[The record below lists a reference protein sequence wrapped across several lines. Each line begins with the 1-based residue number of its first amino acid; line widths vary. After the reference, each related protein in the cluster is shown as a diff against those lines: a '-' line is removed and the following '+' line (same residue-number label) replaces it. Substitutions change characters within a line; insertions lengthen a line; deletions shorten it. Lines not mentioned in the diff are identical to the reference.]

1 MLVDAGSN
9 LGLALLQLTRFFV
22 VFVLRN
28 SPSCANHVEQN
39 SWYSA
44 RDLDREGICECHF
57 PETVEAS
64 RGAGVTGVEV
74 GAKNN

>member
-28 SPSCANHVEQN
+28 SPQAST
-39 SWYSA
+39 S
-44 RDLDREGICECHF
+44 
-57 PETVEAS
+57 TV
-64 RGAGVTGVEV
+64 
-74 GAKNN
+74 